1 MTTFTIPF
9 PPTVNHMIK
18 SSGSKRYLSREYEAF
33 NGMVGIIVKRE
44 RVPSFGDKKIA
55 LAIELCW
62 PNKRKGDLD
71 NRCKAVQ
78 DSLMKAGVMD
88 DDSQV
93 DQLHVKRGPIVK
105 GGCAIVT
112 VEAL

>member
-9 PPTVNHMIK
+9 PPTVNHMIRTFGK
-18 SSGSKRYLSREYEAF
+18 QRFMSAEYRAF
-33 NGMVGIIVKRE
+33 TGMISVIVKRE
-44 RVPSFGDKKIA
+44 RVPNFGEQRLAI
-55 LAIELCW
+55 AIELCA
-62 PNKRKGDLD
+62 PNKRKFDID
-71 NRCKAVQ
+71 NRAKPTIDA
-78 DSLMKAGVMD
+78 LMKAGVMD
-88 DDSQV
+88 DDSQI